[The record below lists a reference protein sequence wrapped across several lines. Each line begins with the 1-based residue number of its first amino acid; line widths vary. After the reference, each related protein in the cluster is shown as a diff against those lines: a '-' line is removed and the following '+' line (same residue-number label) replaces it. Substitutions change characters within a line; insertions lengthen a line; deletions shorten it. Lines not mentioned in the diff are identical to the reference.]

1 MATRHLEDAIEEVK
15 KSLETPS
22 ETTTEEHAEEKPAE
36 TQATEE
42 HEEKHEDGPEDKQAT
57 EDKPPV
63 EQSSK
68 KDDVGEELE
77 NTNSVIRNRLKK
89 QAESYEQKLANNDA
103 EWKKKFEEFK
113 SQFEQ
118 KKPEVK
124 TRNDFQTDEEYVAYL
139 TRQQIDAD
147 RAEQDKIRKERE
159 AKDAEA
165 KAAQDKVEQD
175 IRDRQVRFVNN
186 INYCFDQP
194 EQKAEFM
201 GKVKTY
207 LGKGLGDLLDSCPL
221 ASDYLLSSPRGP
233 KVLDRILTDVNAFR
247 RVFDPRGIS
256 PMDQYYELRELEREI
271 YGKPAPASAEP
282 NPVETKAPEEK
293 KPEPRQAPKYGKPG
307 AQGGGRS
314 ADIYTDPKAR
324 RDEVRRLMGF

>member
-1 MATRHLEDAIEEVK
+1 MK

-22 ETTTEEHAEEKPAE
+22 DTTTEEHAEEKPAE
-36 TQATEE
+36 TQATGE
-42 HEEKHEDGPEDKQAT
+42 HEGKPEDRPEDKPAT

-63 EQSSK
+63 EQPPR
-68 KDDVGEELE
+68 KDDVGEEIE

-124 TRNDFQTDEEYVAYL
+124 TRDAFSTDEEYVAYL

-159 AKDAEA
+159 AKEAEA
-165 KAAQDKVEQD
+165 KAAQDKAEQEV
-175 IRDRQVRFVNN
+175 RDRQERFVNN

-207 LGKGLGDLLDSCPL
+207 LGKGLGDLLDSCPI

-271 YGKPAPASAEP
+271 YGKPAPAAEQP
-282 NPVETKAPEEK
+282 PVETQAPEEK
-293 KPEPRQAPKYGKPG
+293 KPEPKQVPKYGKPG

-314 ADIYTDPKAR
+314 ADVYTDPKAR

>member
-1 MATRHLEDAIEEVK
+1 MK

-42 HEEKHEDGPEDKQAT
+42 HEGKPEDRPEDKQAT

-63 EQSSK
+63 EQPPR

-113 SQFEQ
+113 SQFEP

-124 TRNDFQTDEEYVAYL
+124 TRDNFQTDEEYVAYL

-165 KAAQDKVEQD
+165 KAAQDKVEQE
-175 IRDRQVRFVNN
+175 IRDRQERFVNN
-186 INYCFDQP
+186 VNYCFDHP
-194 EQKAEFM
+194 EQKSEFM
-201 GKVKTY
+201 SKVKTY
-207 LGKGLGDLLDSCPL
+207 LGKGLGDLLDSCPI
-221 ASDYLLSSPRGP
+221 ASDYLLTSPRGP

-271 YGKPAPASAEP
+271 YGKPAPADEQP
-282 NPVETKAPEEK
+282 PVETQAHEDK

-314 ADIYTDPKAR
+314 ADVYTDPKAR

>member
-1 MATRHLEDAIEEVK
+1 MK

-22 ETTTEEHAEEKPAE
+22 ETTTEEHSEEKPAE

-42 HEEKHEDGPEDKQAT
+42 HEEKTEDRSEDKQAT

-63 EQSSK
+63 EQPPR
-68 KDDVGEELE
+68 KDDVAEELE

-147 RAEQDKIRKERE
+147 RVEQDKIRKERE
-159 AKDAEA
+159 AKEAEAKEAEA
-165 KAAQDKVEQD
+165 KAEQD
-175 IRDRQVRFVNN
+175 VRDRQVRFVNN
-186 INYCFDQP
+186 INYCFDKP

-207 LGKGLGDLLDSCPL
+207 LGKGLGDLLDACPI

-256 PMDQYYELRELEREI
+256 PMDQYYELRKTRTGNLR
-271 YGKPAPASAEP
+271 
-282 NPVETKAPEEK
+282 KA
-293 KPEPRQAPKYGKPG
+293 G
-307 AQGGGRS
+307 ACGRT
-314 ADIYTDPKAR
+314 AA
-324 RDEVRRLMGF
+324 G

>member
-1 MATRHLEDAIEEVK
+1 MK

-22 ETTTEEHAEEKPAE
+22 ETTTEEHADEKPAE

-42 HEEKHEDGPEDKQAT
+42 HEEKT
-57 EDKPPV
+57 EDKPVDTPPV
-63 EQSSK
+63 ETPAPK

-89 QAESYEQKLANNDA
+89 QAEKYDRELADRDA
-103 EWKKKFEEFK
+103 KYDALAKQFEEFK
-113 SQFEQ
+113 QGL
-118 KKPEVK
+118 KKAEPPK
-124 TRNDFQTDEEYVAYL
+124 GRDAFKTDEEYVAYL

-159 AKDAEA
+159 AKEAEA
-165 KAAQDKVEQD
+165 KAAQDKAEQD

-194 EQKAEFM
+194 EQKSEFM
-201 GKVKTY
+201 SKVKTY
-207 LGKGLGDLLDSCPL
+207 LGKGLGDLLDACPI

-233 KVLDRILTDVNAFR
+233 KVLDRLLTDVNAFR
-247 RVFDPRGIS
+247 RVFDPRGIT

-271 YGKPAPASAEP
+271 YGKQAPAAEQT
-282 NPVETKAPEEK
+282 PVETQAPEN
-293 KPEPRQAPKYGKPG
+293 KPAPKQAPKYGKPG

>member
-36 TQATEE
+36 TKATEE
-42 HEEKHEDGPEDKQAT
+42 HEEKT
-57 EDKPPV
+57 EDKPVDTPPV
-63 EQSSK
+63 ETPAPK
-68 KDDVGEELE
+68 KDDVAEELE

-89 QAESYEQKLANNDA
+89 QAEKYDRELADRDAKYEALA
-103 EWKKKFEEFK
+103 KQFEEFK
-113 SQFEQ
+113 QGMKKAEPQ
-118 KKPEVK
+118 KG
-124 TRNDFQTDEEYVAYL
+124 RDAFQTDEEYVAYL

-147 RAEQDKIRKERE
+147 REEQEKIRKERE

-165 KAAQDKVEQD
+165 KAAQDKAEQD

-207 LGKGLGDLLDSCPL
+207 LGKGLGDLLDSCPI

-233 KVLDRILTDVNAFR
+233 KVLDRLLTDVNAFK
-247 RVFDPRGIS
+247 RVFDPRGIT

-271 YGKPAPASAEP
+271 YGKPAPAAEHP
-282 NPVETKAPEEK
+282 PVETPAPEN
-293 KPEPRQAPKYGKPG
+293 KPAPKQAPKYGKPG
-307 AQGGGRS
+307 AQVGGRS

>member
-1 MATRHLEDAIEEVK
+1 MK

-22 ETTTEEHAEEKPAE
+22 DTTTEEHAEEKPAE
-36 TQATEE
+36 TQATGE
-42 HEEKHEDGPEDKQAT
+42 HEGKTEDRPEDKPAT

-63 EQSSK
+63 EQPPR
-68 KDDVGEELE
+68 KDDVGEEIE

-124 TRNDFQTDEEYVAYL
+124 TRDAFSTDEEYVAYL

-159 AKDAEA
+159 AKEAEA
-165 KAAQDKVEQD
+165 KAAQDKAEQEV
-175 IRDRQVRFVNN
+175 RDRQERFVNN

-207 LGKGLGDLLDSCPL
+207 LGKGLGDLLDSCPI

-271 YGKPAPASAEP
+271 YGKPAPAAEQP
-282 NPVETKAPEEK
+282 PVETQAPEEN
-293 KPEPRQAPKYGKPG
+293 KPTPKQVPKYGKPG

-314 ADIYTDPKAR
+314 ADVYTDPKAR

>member
-1 MATRHLEDAIEEVK
+1 MK
-15 KSLETPS
+15 KSLETQS

-42 HEEKHEDGPEDKQAT
+42 HEKKPEDRPAT

-63 EQSSK
+63 EQPPR

-113 SQFEQ
+113 SQFEP

-124 TRNDFQTDEEYVAYL
+124 TRDNFKTDEEYVAYL

-165 KAAQDKVEQD
+165 KAEQERAEQD

-207 LGKGLGDLLDSCPL
+207 LGKGLGDLLDSCPI

-271 YGKPAPASAEP
+271 YGKPAPAAEQK
-282 NPVETKAPEEK
+282 PVETQAPEEK
-293 KPEPRQAPKYGKPG
+293 KPEPRQVPKYGKPG

>member
-1 MATRHLEDAIEEVK
+1 MK

-36 TQATEE
+36 TKATEE
-42 HEEKHEDGPEDKQAT
+42 HEDKS
-57 EDKPPV
+57 EDKPVDTPPV
-63 EQSSK
+63 EPPAPK
-68 KDDVGEELE
+68 KDDVAEELE

-89 QAESYEQKLANNDA
+89 QAEKYDRELADRDAKYEALA
-103 EWKKKFEEFK
+103 KQFEEFK
-113 SQFEQ
+113 QDI
-118 KKPEVK
+118 KKAEPPK
-124 TRNDFQTDEEYVAYL
+124 GRDAFQTDEEYVAYL

-147 RAEQDKIRKERE
+147 RAEQEKIRKERE
-159 AKDAEA
+159 AKEAEA

-175 IRDRQVRFVNN
+175 VRDRQERFVNN
-186 INYCFDQP
+186 VNYCFSQP
-194 EQKAEFM
+194 EQKSEFM
-201 GKVKTY
+201 VKVKTY
-207 LGKGLGDLLDSCPL
+207 LGKGLGDLLDACPI

-233 KVLDRILTDVNAFR
+233 KVLDRLLTDVNAFR
-247 RVFDPRGIS
+247 RVFDPRGIT

-271 YGKPAPASAEP
+271 YGKPAPAAEQT
-282 NPVETKAPEEK
+282 PVETQEPENKPAPK
-293 KPEPRQAPKYGKPG
+293 QAPKYGKPG

>member
-1 MATRHLEDAIEEVK
+1 MK

-42 HEEKHEDGPEDKQAT
+42 HEDKPEDKQEDKQAT

-63 EQSSK
+63 EQPPR

-165 KAAQDKVEQD
+165 KAAQDKAEQE

-207 LGKGLGDLLDSCPL
+207 LGKGLGDLLDACPI

-233 KVLDRILTDVNAFR
+233 KVLDRLLTDVNAFR
-247 RVFDPRGIS
+247 RVFDPRGIT

-271 YGKPAPASAEP
+271 YGKQAPAAEQT
-282 NPVETKAPEEK
+282 PVETQAPEN
-293 KPEPRQAPKYGKPG
+293 KPAPKQAPKYGKPG

-314 ADIYTDPKAR
+314 ADVYTDPKAR

>member
-1 MATRHLEDAIEEVK
+1 MK
-15 KSLETPS
+15 KSLETPV
-22 ETTTEEHAEEKPAE
+22 ENQTTEEHNEDKPVE
-36 TQATEE
+36 TPAPEE
-42 HEEKHEDGPEDKQAT
+42 HEDRPEDKPA
-57 EDKPPV
+57 DKPVDTPPV
-63 EQSSK
+63 ETPAPK
-68 KDDVGEELE
+68 KDDVAEELE

-89 QAESYEQKLANNDA
+89 QAEKYDRELADRDAKYEALA
-103 EWKKKFEEFK
+103 KQFEEFK
-113 SQFEQ
+113 QGI
-118 KKPEVK
+118 KKAEPQK
-124 TRNDFQTDEEYVAYL
+124 TRDAFQTDEEYVAYL

-159 AKDAEA
+159 AKEAEA
-165 KAAQDKVEQD
+165 KAAQDKAEQD
-175 IRDRQVRFVNN
+175 VRDRQERFVNN

-207 LGKGLGDLLDSCPL
+207 LGKGLGDLLDACPI
-221 ASDYLLSSPRGP
+221 ASDYLLTSPRGP

-271 YGKPAPASAEP
+271 YGKPATAATEQP
-282 NPVETKAPEEK
+282 PVETPAPAENRPAPK
-293 KPEPRQAPKYGKPG
+293 QVPKYGKPG

-314 ADIYTDPKAR
+314 ADVYTDPKAR

>member
-1 MATRHLEDAIEEVK
+1 MEDAIEEVK

-22 ETTTEEHAEEKPAE
+22 ETTTEEHAEEKPVE

-42 HEEKHEDGPEDKQAT
+42 HEDKPEDKPVDT
-57 EDKPPV
+57 PPV
-63 EQSSK
+63 ETPAPK
-68 KDDVGEELE
+68 KDDVAEELE

-89 QAESYEQKLANNDA
+89 QAEKYDRELADRDAKYEALA
-103 EWKKKFEEFK
+103 KQFEEFK
-113 SQFEQ
+113 QSI
-118 KKPEVK
+118 KKAEPPK
-124 TRNDFQTDEEYVAYL
+124 GRDAFQTDEEYVAYL

-147 RAEQDKIRKERE
+147 RAEQEKIRKERE

-165 KAAQDKVEQD
+165 KAAQDKAEQEV
-175 IRDRQVRFVNN
+175 RDRQERFVNN
-186 INYCFDQP
+186 VNYCFSQP
-194 EQKAEFM
+194 EQKSEFM
-201 GKVKTY
+201 VKVKTY
-207 LGKGLGDLLDSCPL
+207 LGKGLGDLLDACPI

-233 KVLDRILTDVNAFR
+233 KVLDRLLTDVNAFR
-247 RVFDPRGIS
+247 RVFDPRGIT

-271 YGKPAPASAEP
+271 YGKPAPADEHP
-282 NPVETKAPEEK
+282 PVETTDPADNKPAPK
-293 KPEPRQAPKYGKPG
+293 QAPKYGKPG

>member
-1 MATRHLEDAIEEVK
+1 MK

-42 HEEKHEDGPEDKQAT
+42 HEDKPEDRSEDKQAS

-63 EQSSK
+63 EQPPR

-165 KAAQDKVEQD
+165 KAAQDKVEQE
-175 IRDRQVRFVNN
+175 IRDRQERFMNN
-186 INYCFDQP
+186 VNYCFGQP
-194 EQKAEFM
+194 EQKSEFM
-201 GKVKTY
+201 GKVRTY
-207 LGKGLGDLLDSCPL
+207 LGKGLGDLLDACPL

-271 YGKPAPASAEP
+271 YGKPAPSAEQT
-282 NPVETKAPEEK
+282 PVETQAPEEK
-293 KPEPRQAPKYGKPG
+293 KPEPRQTPKYGKPG

>member
-1 MATRHLEDAIEEVK
+1 M
-15 KSLETPS
+15 ETTS
-22 ETTTEEHAEEKPAE
+22 GTTTEEHDEVKPAE

-42 HEEKHEDGPEDKQAT
+42 HEEKSEDRSEDKQET

-63 EQSSK
+63 EQPPK

-147 RAEQDKIRKERE
+147 RAEQDKIRKEQE

-165 KAAQDKVEQD
+165 KAAQDKVEQE
-175 IRDRQVRFVNN
+175 IQDRQERFLNN
-186 INYCFDQP
+186 VNYCFGQP

-201 GKVKTY
+201 GKVRTY
-207 LGKGLGDLLDSCPL
+207 LGKGLGDLLDSCPI

-271 YGKPAPASAEP
+271 YGKQASSTEQT
-282 NPVETKAPEEK
+282 PVETQAPEEK
-293 KPEPRQAPKYGKPG
+293 KPAPKQVPKYGKPG

>member
-1 MATRHLEDAIEEVK
+1 MK
-15 KSLETPS
+15 KTLETPA
-22 ETTTEEHAEEKPAE
+22 ETQTTEEHEDKPAE
-36 TQATEE
+36 TGAPDEHEE
-42 HEEKHEDGPEDKQAT
+42 HEEHQEDKPAA

-63 EQSSK
+63 EQPPR
-68 KDDVGEELE
+68 KDDVAEELE

-89 QAESYEQKLANNDA
+89 QAEKYDRELADRDAKYEALA
-103 EWKKKFEEFK
+103 KQFEEFK
-113 SQFEQ
+113 QGM
-118 KKPEVK
+118 KKSEPPK
-124 TRNDFQTDEEYVAYL
+124 GRDAFQTDEEYVAYL

-159 AKDAEA
+159 AKEAEA
-165 KAAQDKVEQD
+165 KAAQDKAEQD
-175 IRDRQVRFVNN
+175 VRDRQERFVNN

-207 LGKGLGDLLDSCPL
+207 LGKGLGDLLDACPL
-221 ASDYLLSSPRGP
+221 ASDYLLTSPRGP
-233 KVLDRILTDVNAFR
+233 KVLDRLLTDVSAFK

-271 YGKPAPASAEP
+271 YGKPAPAATEQS
-282 NPVETKAPEEK
+282 PEEK
-293 KPEPRQAPKYGKPG
+293 NPAPAEDKPAPKQVPKYGKPG

-314 ADIYTDPKAR
+314 ADVYTDPKAR

>member
-1 MATRHLEDAIEEVK
+1 MK
-15 KSLETPS
+15 KSLETTS
-22 ETTTEEHAEEKPAE
+22 ETTEEHAEEKTAE

-42 HEEKHEDGPEDKQAT
+42 HEEKTEDRSEDKQTT

-63 EQSSK
+63 EQPPK

-147 RAEQDKIRKERE
+147 RAEQDKIRKEQE

-165 KAAQDKVEQD
+165 KAAQDKVEQE
-175 IRDRQVRFVNN
+175 IHDRQERFLNN
-186 INYCFDQP
+186 VNYCFGQP
-194 EQKAEFM
+194 EQKSEFM
-201 GKVKTY
+201 SKVRTY
-207 LGKGLGDLLDSCPL
+207 LGKGLGDLLDSCPI

-271 YGKPAPASAEP
+271 YGKPASAAEQP
-282 NPVETKAPEEK
+282 PVETQAPEEK
-293 KPEPRQAPKYGKPG
+293 KPAPKQVPKYGKPG

>member
-1 MATRHLEDAIEEVK
+1 MK

-42 HEEKHEDGPEDKQAT
+42 HEDKPEDKQEDKQAT

-63 EQSSK
+63 EQPPR

-124 TRNDFQTDEEYVAYL
+124 TRDAFQTDEEYVAYL

-147 RAEQDKIRKERE
+147 RAEQEKIRKEQE

-165 KAAQDKVEQD
+165 KAAQDKAEQE

-194 EQKAEFM
+194 EQKSEFM

-207 LGKGLGDLLDSCPL
+207 LGKGLGDLLDACPI

-233 KVLDRILTDVNAFR
+233 KVLDRLLTDVNAFR
-247 RVFDPRGIS
+247 RVFDPRGIT

-271 YGKPAPASAEP
+271 YGKPAPAAEQT
-282 NPVETKAPEEK
+282 PVETQAPEN
-293 KPEPRQAPKYGKPG
+293 KPAPKQAPKYGKPG

-314 ADIYTDPKAR
+314 ADVYTDPKAR

>member
-1 MATRHLEDAIEEVK
+1 MK
-15 KSLETPS
+15 KSLETQS
-22 ETTTEEHAEEKPAE
+22 ETTTEEHADEKPAE
-36 TQATEE
+36 TQAPEE
-42 HEEKHEDGPEDKQAT
+42 HEDKPEDKPEDKQAT

-63 EQSSK
+63 EQPPR

-147 RAEQDKIRKERE
+147 RAEQEKIRKEQE

-165 KAAQDKVEQD
+165 KAAQDKSEQE

-201 GKVKTY
+201 GKVKQY
-207 LGKGLGDLLDSCPL
+207 LGKGLGDLLDACPI

-233 KVLDRILTDVNAFR
+233 KVLDRLLTDVNAFK
-247 RVFDPRGIS
+247 RVFDPRGIT

-271 YGKPAPASAEP
+271 YGKPAPAEQT
-282 NPVETKAPEEK
+282 PVETPDPADNKPAPK
-293 KPEPRQAPKYGKPG
+293 QVPKYGKPG

>member
-1 MATRHLEDAIEEVK
+1 MK

-22 ETTTEEHAEEKPAE
+22 ETTTEEHADDKQAE

-42 HEEKHEDGPEDKQAT
+42 HEDKQEDKQ
-57 EDKPPV
+57 EDKTADTPPA
-63 EQSSK
+63 ETTTPK
-68 KDDVGEELE
+68 KDDVAEELE

-89 QAESYEQKLANNDA
+89 QAEKYDRELADRDAKYEALA
-103 EWKKKFEEFK
+103 KQFEELK
-113 SQFEQ
+113 QGI
-118 KKPEVK
+118 KKAEPPK
-124 TRNDFQTDEEYVAYL
+124 GRDAFQTDEEYVAYL

-147 RAEQDKIRKERE
+147 RAEQEKIRKERE

-175 IRDRQVRFVNN
+175 VRDRQERFVNN
-186 INYCFDQP
+186 INYCFSQP
-194 EQKAEFM
+194 EQKYEFM

-207 LGKGLGDLLDSCPL
+207 LSKGLGDLLDACPI

-233 KVLDRILTDVNAFR
+233 KVLDRLLTDVNAFK
-247 RVFDPRGIS
+247 RVFDPRGIT

-271 YGKPAPASAEP
+271 YGKPAPAEQP
-282 NPVETKAPEEK
+282 PVETPAPEN
-293 KPEPRQAPKYGKPG
+293 KPAPKQAPKYGKPG
-307 AQGGGRS
+307 AQGAGRS
-314 ADIYTDPKAR
+314 ADVYTDPKAR

>member
-1 MATRHLEDAIEEVK
+1 M
-15 KSLETPS
+15 ETPS
-22 ETTTEEHAEEKPAE
+22 DTTTEEHAEEKTAE

-42 HEEKHEDGPEDKQAT
+42 HEDKT
-57 EDKPPV
+57 EDKPVDTPPV
-63 EQSSK
+63 ETQVPK
-68 KDDVGEELE
+68 KDDVAEELE

-89 QAESYEQKLANNDA
+89 QAEKYDRELADRDAKYEELA
-103 EWKKKFEEFK
+103 KQFEEFK
-113 SQFEQ
+113 QSI
-118 KKPEVK
+118 KKTEPPK
-124 TRNDFQTDEEYVAYL
+124 GRDAFQTDEEYVAYL

-147 RAEQDKIRKERE
+147 RAEQEKIRKEQE

-165 KAAQDKVEQD
+165 KAAQDKAEQEV
-175 IRDRQVRFVNN
+175 RDRQERFVNN
-186 INYCFDQP
+186 VNYCFSQP
-194 EQKAEFM
+194 EQKSEFM

-207 LGKGLGDLLDSCPL
+207 LGKGLGDLLDACPI

-233 KVLDRILTDVNAFR
+233 KVLDRLLTDVNAFR
-247 RVFDPRGIS
+247 RVFDPRGIT

-271 YGKPAPASAEP
+271 YGKPAPAAEQT
-282 NPVETKAPEEK
+282 PVETQAPEDK
-293 KPEPRQAPKYGKPG
+293 KPEPRQVPKYGKPG

>member
-36 TQATEE
+36 TQATKE
-42 HEEKHEDGPEDKQAT
+42 HEDKPEDKPVDT
-57 EDKPPV
+57 PPV
-63 EQSSK
+63 ETPAPK

-165 KAAQDKVEQD
+165 KEAEAKAEQD
-175 IRDRQVRFVNN
+175 VRDRQVRFVNN

-207 LGKGLGDLLDSCPL
+207 LGKGLGDLLDACPI

-271 YGKPAPASAEP
+271 YGKPAPADEHP
-282 NPVETKAPEEK
+282 PVETQVTEDK
-293 KPEPRQAPKYGKPG
+293 KPAPKQVPKYGKPG

>member
-1 MATRHLEDAIEEVK
+1 MK

-36 TQATEE
+36 TKATEE
-42 HEEKHEDGPEDKQAT
+42 HEEKTEDRSEDKQAT
-57 EDKPPV
+57 EYKPPV
-63 EQSSK
+63 EQPPR
-68 KDDVGEELE
+68 KDDVGEEIE

-89 QAESYEQKLANNDA
+89 QAEKYDRELADRDAKYEELA
-103 EWKKKFEEFK
+103 KQFEEFK
-113 SQFEQ
+113 QGI
-118 KKPEVK
+118 KKAEPPK
-124 TRNDFQTDEEYVAYL
+124 GRDAFQTDEEYVAYL

-147 RAEQDKIRKERE
+147 RAEQEKIRKERE

-165 KAAQDKVEQD
+165 KAAQDKAEQE

-207 LGKGLGDLLDSCPL
+207 LGKGLGDLLDSCPI

-233 KVLDRILTDVNAFR
+233 KVLDRLLTDVNAFR
-247 RVFDPRGIS
+247 RVFDPRGIT

-271 YGKPAPASAEP
+271 YGKPAPAAEHP
-282 NPVETKAPEEK
+282 PVETPDPADNKPAPK
-293 KPEPRQAPKYGKPG
+293 QAPKYGKPG

>member
-1 MATRHLEDAIEEVK
+1 MK

-22 ETTTEEHAEEKPAE
+22 ETTTEEHADEKPAE

-42 HEEKHEDGPEDKQAT
+42 HEDKQ
-57 EDKPPV
+57 EDKPGDTPPV
-63 EQSSK
+63 EPPAPK
-68 KDDVGEELE
+68 KDDVAEELE

-89 QAESYEQKLANNDA
+89 QAEKYDRELADRDAKYEALA
-103 EWKKKFEEFK
+103 KQFEELK
-113 SQFEQ
+113 QGI
-118 KKPEVK
+118 KKAEPPK
-124 TRNDFQTDEEYVAYL
+124 GRDAFQTDEEYVAYL

-147 RAEQDKIRKERE
+147 RAEQEKIRKERE

-165 KAAQDKVEQD
+165 KAAQDKAEQD

-201 GKVKTY
+201 DKVKTY
-207 LGKGLGDLLDSCPL
+207 LGKGLGDLLDACPI

-233 KVLDRILTDVNAFR
+233 KVLDRLLTDVNAFR
-247 RVFDPRGIS
+247 RVFDPRGIT

-271 YGKPAPASAEP
+271 YGKPAPAAEHP
-282 NPVETKAPEEK
+282 PVETPAPEN
-293 KPEPRQAPKYGKPG
+293 KPAPKQAPKYGKPG

-314 ADIYTDPKAR
+314 ADVYTDPKAR

>member
-1 MATRHLEDAIEEVK
+1 MK
-15 KSLETPS
+15 KSLETTS

-42 HEEKHEDGPEDKQAT
+42 HEEKHEDRPEDKQAT

-63 EQSSK
+63 EQPPK

-113 SQFEQ
+113 SQFEP

-124 TRNDFQTDEEYVAYL
+124 TRDNFKTDEEYVAYL

-165 KAAQDKVEQD
+165 KAEQEKAEQD

-186 INYCFDQP
+186 INYCFDKP

-207 LGKGLGDLLDSCPL
+207 LGKGLGDLLDSCPI

-271 YGKPAPASAEP
+271 YGKPAPSDEQP
-282 NPVETKAPEEK
+282 PVETKATEEK
-293 KPEPRQAPKYGKPG
+293 KPEPRQVPKYGKPG

>member
-1 MATRHLEDAIEEVK
+1 MK

-42 HEEKHEDGPEDKQAT
+42 HEDKPEDKPVDT
-57 EDKPPV
+57 PPV
-63 EQSSK
+63 ETPVPK
-68 KDDVGEELE
+68 KDDVAEELE

-89 QAESYEQKLANNDA
+89 QAEKYDRELADRDAKYEALA
-103 EWKKKFEEFK
+103 KQFEEFK
-113 SQFEQ
+113 QGI
-118 KKPEVK
+118 KKAEPPK
-124 TRNDFQTDEEYVAYL
+124 GRDAFQTDEEYVAYL

-147 RAEQDKIRKERE
+147 RAEQEKIRKEQE

-165 KAAQDKVEQD
+165 KAAQDKAEQEV
-175 IRDRQVRFVNN
+175 RDRQERFVNN

-194 EQKAEFM
+194 EQKSEFM

-207 LGKGLGDLLDSCPL
+207 LGKGLGDLLDACPI

-233 KVLDRILTDVNAFR
+233 KVLDRLLTDVNAFR
-247 RVFDPRGIS
+247 RVFDPRGIT

-271 YGKPAPASAEP
+271 YGKPAPAAEQT
-282 NPVETKAPEEK
+282 PVETQAPEN
-293 KPEPRQAPKYGKPG
+293 KPAPKQAPKYGKPG

-314 ADIYTDPKAR
+314 ADVYTDPKAR

>member
-1 MATRHLEDAIEEVK
+1 MK
-15 KSLETPS
+15 KSLETQS

-42 HEEKHEDGPEDKQAT
+42 HEKKPEDRPAT

-63 EQSSK
+63 EQPPR

-113 SQFEQ
+113 SQFEP

-124 TRNDFQTDEEYVAYL
+124 TRDNFKTDEEYVAYL

-165 KAAQDKVEQD
+165 KAEQERAEQD

-207 LGKGLGDLLDSCPL
+207 LGKGLGDLLDSCPI

-271 YGKPAPASAEP
+271 YGKPAPADEQP
-282 NPVETKAPEEK
+282 PVETKAPEEK
-293 KPEPRQAPKYGKPG
+293 KPEPRQVPKYGKPG

>member
-1 MATRHLEDAIEEVK
+1 MK

-22 ETTTEEHAEEKPAE
+22 ETTTEEHADEKPAE
-36 TQATEE
+36 TRATEE
-42 HEEKHEDGPEDKQAT
+42 HEGKPEDKQEDKQAT

-63 EQSSK
+63 EQPPK

-124 TRNDFQTDEEYVAYL
+124 TRDAFQTDEEYVAYL

-147 RAEQDKIRKERE
+147 RAEQEKIRKEQE

-165 KAAQDKVEQD
+165 KAAQDKAEQEV
-175 IRDRQVRFVNN
+175 RDRQVRFVNN

-207 LGKGLGDLLDSCPL
+207 LGKGLGDLLDACPL
-221 ASDYLLSSPRGP
+221 ASDYLLTSPRGP
-233 KVLDRILTDVNAFR
+233 KVLDRLLTDVNAFR
-247 RVFDPRGIS
+247 RVFDPRGIT

-271 YGKPAPASAEP
+271 YGKPAPVAEHP
-282 NPVETKAPEEK
+282 PVETPDPADNKPAPK
-293 KPEPRQAPKYGKPG
+293 QVPKYGKPG

>member
-36 TQATEE
+36 TQATKE
-42 HEEKHEDGPEDKQAT
+42 HEDKPEDKPVDT
-57 EDKPPV
+57 PPV
-63 EQSSK
+63 ETPAPK

-89 QAESYEQKLANNDA
+89 QAEKYDRELADRDA
-103 EWKKKFEEFK
+103 KYDALAKQFEEFK
-113 SQFEQ
+113 QGI
-118 KKPEVK
+118 KKAEPPK
-124 TRNDFQTDEEYVAYL
+124 GRDAFQTDEEYVAYL

-147 RAEQDKIRKERE
+147 RAEQEKIRKERE

-165 KAAQDKVEQD
+165 KAAQDKVEQEV
-175 IRDRQVRFVNN
+175 RDRQERFVNN
-186 INYCFDQP
+186 INYCFSQP
-194 EQKAEFM
+194 EQKSEFM

-207 LGKGLGDLLDSCPL
+207 LGKGLGDLLDACPI

-233 KVLDRILTDVNAFR
+233 KVLDRLLTDVNAFK
-247 RVFDPRGIS
+247 RVFDPRGIT

-271 YGKPAPASAEP
+271 YGKPAPAAEQP
-282 NPVETKAPEEK
+282 PVETPAPEN
-293 KPEPRQAPKYGKPG
+293 KPAPKQAPKYGKPG

-314 ADIYTDPKAR
+314 ADVYTDPKAR

>member
-42 HEEKHEDGPEDKQAT
+42 HEDKPEDKPVDT
-57 EDKPPV
+57 PPV
-63 EQSSK
+63 ETPSPK
-68 KDDVGEELE
+68 KDDVAEEIE

-89 QAESYEQKLANNDA
+89 QAEKYDRELADRDAKYEALA
-103 EWKKKFEEFK
+103 KQFEEFK
-113 SQFEQ
+113 QGI
-118 KKPEVK
+118 KKAEPPK
-124 TRNDFQTDEEYVAYL
+124 GRDAFQTDEEYVAYL

-147 RAEQDKIRKERE
+147 RAEQEKIRKEQE

-165 KAAQDKVEQD
+165 KAEQDKVEQD
-175 IRDRQVRFVNN
+175 VRDRQERFVNN
-186 INYCFDQP
+186 VNYCFSQP
-194 EQKAEFM
+194 EQKSEFM

-207 LGKGLGDLLDSCPL
+207 LGKGLGDLLDACPI

-247 RVFDPRGIS
+247 RVFDPRGIT

-271 YGKPAPASAEP
+271 YGKPAPAAEQT
-282 NPVETKAPEEK
+282 PVETQAPEN
-293 KPEPRQAPKYGKPG
+293 KPAPKQVPKYGKPG
-307 AQGGGRS
+307 SQGGGRS

>member
-1 MATRHLEDAIEEVK
+1 MK

-36 TQATEE
+36 TQATDE
-42 HEEKHEDGPEDKQAT
+42 HKDKPEDKQ
-57 EDKPPV
+57 EDKPADTPPV
-63 EQSSK
+63 ETQAPK
-68 KDDVGEELE
+68 NDYVAEELE

-89 QAESYEQKLANNDA
+89 QAEKYDRELADRDA
-103 EWKKKFEEFK
+103 KYDALAKQFEEFK
-113 SQFEQ
+113 QSI
-118 KKPEVK
+118 KKAEPPK
-124 TRNDFQTDEEYVAYL
+124 GRDAFKTDEEYVAYL

-147 RAEQDKIRKERE
+147 RAEQEKIRKERE

-165 KAAQDKVEQD
+165 KEAEAKAEQD
-175 IRDRQVRFVNN
+175 VRDRQVRFVNN

-201 GKVKTY
+201 SKVKTY
-207 LGKGLGDLLDSCPL
+207 LGKGLGDLLDACPI

-247 RVFDPRGIS
+247 RVFDPRGIT

-271 YGKPAPASAEP
+271 YGKPAPAAEQP
-282 NPVETKAPEEK
+282 PVETPAPEN
-293 KPEPRQAPKYGKPG
+293 KPAPKQAPKYGKPG

>member
-1 MATRHLEDAIEEVK
+1 MK

-22 ETTTEEHAEEKPAE
+22 ETTTEEHADEKPAE

-42 HEEKHEDGPEDKQAT
+42 HEDKPEDRSEDKQAT

-63 EQSSK
+63 EQPPK
-68 KDDVGEELE
+68 KDDVAEEIE

-147 RAEQDKIRKERE
+147 RAEQEKIRKERE

-165 KAAQDKVEQD
+165 KAAQDKAEQD

-194 EQKAEFM
+194 EQKSEFM
-201 GKVKTY
+201 SKVKTY
-207 LGKGLGDLLDSCPL
+207 LGKGLGDLLDACPI

-233 KVLDRILTDVNAFR
+233 KVLDRILTDVNAFK
-247 RVFDPRGIS
+247 RVFDPRGIT

-271 YGKPAPASAEP
+271 YGKQAPAEQP
-282 NPVETKAPEEK
+282 PVETPAPEN
-293 KPEPRQAPKYGKPG
+293 KPATKQAPKYGKPG